1 MVPCSVTTDGESS
14 RPVCVISEFEGGVAA
29 VAQLVRAWLFR
40 CTDKD
45 DLSLSL
51 AGLVVLNTV

>member
-29 VAQLVRAWLFR
+29 VAQLARAWLFI
-40 CTDKD
+40 
-45 DLSLSL
+45 